1 MRGICP
7 PPASRPGRAHGRSP
21 STWNCLRRPAE
32 PEPAEVAVRLAQ
44 RHLRQQ
50 FADAGG
56 MLEAVARAGRGDDD
70 AVELGMAVDDEARVL
85 HPGVEADLV
94 AYAGRRQAGEKGR

>member
-7 PPASRPGRAHGRSP
+7 PAASRPGRAHGRSP
-21 STWNCLRRPAE
+21 STWNCLRRSAE

-44 RHLRQQ
+44 RHLGQQ

-70 AVELGMAVDDEARVL
+70 AVELGMAVDDEAGAVD
-85 HPGVEADLV
+85 PGVETDLV
-94 AYAGRRQAGEKGR
+94 AHAGW